1 MVIPNTEPELSVVV
15 PVFGCGDLLDRLHRR
30 VVAALEPMT
39 SFEIIY
45 VDDADPHDGWSAI
58 RTVAAQ
64 DERVR
69 GLRLRENVGQQ
80 GAIAAGLA
88 EARGRRTAVMDGDL
102 QDPPEELPRF
112 LATSRDGHPIVVGR
126 RRDRSSH
133 PPWRRSA
140 SALYSRL
147 VHRGP
152 ARTLPTGY
160 TLFSVLTRPV
170 VEAYLQRDER
180 FDVYILVVAD
190 LGMPIVWVDY
200 EKVPRPEGRSSYT
213 IRRLLRLAFRSLA
226 PSSGEAR
233 GRRPVVS
240 ERVPVANPQEVH

>member
-1 MVIPNTEPELSVVV
+1 MVTPSPEPELSVIV

-30 VVAALEPMT
+30 VVAALEPVA
-39 SFEIIY
+39 SFEVIY
-45 VDDADPHDGWSAI
+45 VDDADPRDAWSVI
-58 RTVAAQ
+58 RTVAAR
-64 DERVR
+64 DDRVR

-88 EARGRRTAVMDGDL
+88 EARGRRTVVMDGDL

-112 LATSRDGHPIVVGR
+112 LTTSRQGHPIVVGR

-133 PPWRRSA
+133 PLWRRGA

-160 TLFSVLTRPV
+160 SLFSVLTRPV
-170 VEAYLQRDER
+170 VDAYLQREER
-180 FDVYILVVAD
+180 FDVYILLVAD
-190 LGMPIVWVDY
+190 LGIPIVWVDY
-200 EKVPRPEGRSSYT
+200 EKMPRPEGRSSYT

-226 PSSGEAR
+226 PSSGESW

-240 ERVPVANPQEVH
+240 ERFPAANGERSD